1 MVGAD
6 PRTLS
11 RQLTAW
17 FCCEPGSWIVTPTD
31 VGGNFN
37 VLLPGQVYAAGTS
50 TAGMAWSGLTPGKR
64 YMGAVQF
71 LDLSGV
77 AQATTVLSVSP

>member
-1 MVGAD
+1 
-6 PRTLS
+6 
-11 RQLTAW
+11 
-17 FCCEPGSWIVTPTD
+17 VTPAD

-50 TAGMAWSGLTPGKR
+50 TVGMAWSGLTPGKR

-71 LDLSGV
+71 LDLGPTI
-77 AQATTVLSVSP
+77 QATTVLSVNP